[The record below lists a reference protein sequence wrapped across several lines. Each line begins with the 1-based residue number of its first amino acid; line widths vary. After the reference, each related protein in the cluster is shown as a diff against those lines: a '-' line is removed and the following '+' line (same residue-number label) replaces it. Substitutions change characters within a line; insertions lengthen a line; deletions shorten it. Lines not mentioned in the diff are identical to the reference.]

1 MKLNKFD
8 NALIIV
14 GNLGELKI
22 YKAKE
27 ELDITRQDDFH
38 TSHKHH
44 KGKIVEH
51 LNFQELCDEAFI
63 DAHKKISEIVTDK
76 QGHFEG
82 AFGGESGDGPKIEL
96 ELENRI
102 IKLITE
108 HINTVLAKEE
118 YDKWYFA
125 FPKEHFGRIFNAIDD
140 RFKNKLAKSLEE
152 NLVKKSPQE
161 IVEEFSN

>member
-22 YKAKE
+22 YKAKD
-27 ELDITRQDDFH
+27 ELDIVRKDDFH

-51 LNFQELCDEAFI
+51 LNFEELCDEAFI

-96 ELENRI
+96 ELENRVL
-102 IKLITE
+102 KLVTN
-108 HINTVLAKEE
+108 HINKVLEKEN
-118 YDKWYFA
+118 YDRWFFA
-125 FPKEHFGRIFNAIDD
+125 FPKEHFGRVLNAIDD
-140 RFKNKLAKSLEE
+140 RFKPKLEKSLEE
-152 NLVKKSPQE
+152 NLVKKSPQA
-161 IVEEFSN
+161 IVEEFMK